1 LSETVTDVFYI
12 YKYSIAY
19 SLVTEEQEERKKAW
33 EELRKQPGS
42 SK

>member
-19 SLVTEEQEERKKAW
+19 SLVTEEQEERKKVR
-33 EELRKQPGS
+33 EELQKQPGS